1 MVSLEAVY
9 LPTLPSIDAHA
20 HMVTDNQQ
28 SCLGFISAD
37 MCLRPYVKKKKKKMK
52 ATSCDLFILKYGI
65 QP

>member
-37 MCLRPYVKKKKKKMK
+37 MCLRPYVKKKKKNEGHK
-52 ATSCDLFILKYGI
+52 L
-65 QP
+65 

>member
-37 MCLRPYVKKKKKKMK
+37 MCLRPYVKKKKKMK